1 MENELKK
8 LLETSQKKKSLPPDA
23 IPDLDLYMDQIIALM
38 QRYLGDGEKEP
49 LTRTMIHNYSKAGL
63 ITPIKGKKYTKEQVL
78 QMLSIYHLKKTLS
91 IAQITRVLSAMT
103 QEPEGTLA
111 NSFEQQIAW
120 RETLDDQLTKGF
132 EEIMGEYHISADNT
146 QDAFT
151 FLLMLTDISDT
162 FSNFAAQIAMNYF
175 PDPPTKTKKK

>member
-1 MENELKK
+1 MENELKE
-8 LLETSQKKKSLPPDA
+8 LLKISQEKKSLPPDA
-23 IPDLDLYMDQIIALM
+23 IPDLELYMDQIIALM

-63 ITPIKGKKYTKEQVL
+63 ITPVKGKKYTKEQVL

-111 NSFEQQIAW
+111 DSFEKQIAW
-120 RETLDDQLTKGF
+120 RGTLNEQLTKGF
-132 EEIMGEYHISADNT
+132 DELMGEYHISVDNA

-162 FSNFAAQIAMNYF
+162 FSHFAAQVAMKYF
-175 PDPPTKTKKK
+175 PDPPAKHKKK

>member
-8 LLETSQKKKSLPPDA
+8 LLEISEKKKSLPPDA

-103 QEPEGTLA
+103 QQPDGTL
-111 NSFEQQIAW
+111 SECFDKQIAW
-120 RETLDDQLTKGF
+120 RETLNQQLTKGF
-132 EEIMGEYHISADNT
+132 DDIMEAYHISVDDP

-151 FLLMLTDISDT
+151 FLLMLSDISDT
-162 FSNFAAQIAMNYF
+162 FSNFAAAVAMKYF
-175 PDPPTKTKKK
+175 PDPPAKNKKK